1 MDAKESCKE
10 VEVDSVLSTFEVN
23 KNINFFDEDNR
34 NMIVLNNDDREIRNS
49 DKMNNNFNEMNNT
62 NDDKNDND
70 NIKDTNNIDNYNNVN
85 SCFNKVENI
94 NICNDINIINDNNN
108 NNNNNNMSNEN
119 NIYNNAQNIS
129 SNSNNCFYTYKE
141 NYCSDLDTNNGKT
154 KLLNKHSNKNV
165 NYNNYNKS
173 NHNNFSI
180 NKNFKNFRNKFNI
193 FNKNAIK
200 QNNSKQNINKEN
212 NENEKNENNEN
223 DDSEKEMIT
232 NNNYYDDFYKRDVLF
247 STYNNQ
253 GQNKSNYRN
262 FHENKKLKNN
272 NKSNNNDSYSD
283 NMNNGNND
291 TNNENNNNMNINN
304 NDNSINNNV
313 VINRYDQINSNNSNN
328 IIINTNKKRRVAKYD
343 NFYKNKQ
350 KKNYHK
356 SFNDNIKRFNNNSI
370 NLTDLNNNKNDSSNY
385 NNEKQ
390 KYQNY
395 SNKNSNLN
403 FNNQNNEEGNMRNT
417 FMKEN
422 YNTTKSANRNNNNNN
437 MNYFYNNMNKKN
449 FNNLA
454 FSLNKYFIPFK
465 SIDGKD
471 SRNVNNENIMN
482 KNKLINKNINL
493 NNNNNNALNNNFN
506 NENENYN
513 TNSYEDN
520 CKDKNNNYDNISR
533 DDIYDNTNNYDNNYN
548 YNNSFKYDDPIND
561 FNGSHKNNIDELTD
575 LNKKNNNSNIN
586 NRNNVSNNFS
596 NLDMIA
602 QNFNLEF
609 LKNCKNNMEN
619 ELNTNNTYDNEKY
632 MKYQGNNVKDFNIQ
646 NYIECLSEVSEISD
660 EEEKDYDLYNE
671 EPNKIMNGQYDESNN
686 NSKSFNVNN
695 FHSGD
700 ATSPFDTNLNQSN
713 NNKSELM
720 NDLYKFC
727 NYNRNINTSEEV
739 NHYYPNTNNAY
750 YKKKLKIES
759 KKGLGDAYMNN
770 IVTNSFNHNVN
781 YSNDIDLSNSP
792 SSSNSSTSNHK
803 HDIDKNKKKKKT
815 VNSMNAS
822 DKINNAE
829 NVSYANNKIS
839 NYLGE
844 DQNEIYNQNI
854 SHNLNFLKRGFHEK
868 SEKCRNQNK
877 SKMIMENDNSY
888 DSSCSDS
895 SINYNSVD
903 LGKESVNDKK
913 NKLSLNQIKTED
925 LFINSYM
932 PYPPEKYNNI
942 YELHEIKILSP
953 HILKTKFQKEGKTY
967 HSTLKDGK
975 LILLLDLD
983 NTLLQATSFAKFN
996 MDLPLENFVDENGEA
1011 QLYKFFLPSYNFFYY
1026 LKFRPYVRQF
1036 LQILSLYYELSV
1048 YTNAT
1053 REYADVVI
1061 AILDPDR
1068 TLFSDRIV
1076 ARCSSTDRDENKH
1089 FSRIYPNIDSKYV
1102 IAFDDRKDVW
1112 SDIPQSHILKAEHY
1126 NFFELSKYDILSHF
1140 KESSTCKKKFL
1151 DMDMHLY
1158 YMTKVFLKLHKK
1170 FFEKPLEVDV
1180 GKLIEEI
1187 MSDTLKNVGVYFTG
1201 FRKNSKNAQNVL
1213 SADCEERQKE
1223 MALELGAKIYSNYDL
1238 PGVTH
1243 IIAAKNCT
1251 DNLIK
1256 SKKSDYNHIYKVH
1269 TLWLYHC
1276 RGTLENVDWSHFDA
1290 DELCKIYNNKPPLHP
1305 KKDHWFFG
1313 NKHLRKQDDMT
1324 DCVKIENLKSRI
1336 FLGTG
1341 EYTHDAVIFS
1351 PFEQIH
1357 IKWIEKEVKLRQ
1369 NYDTSYNTISNDTK
1383 SNEKNQIN
1391 DDYADDNYSYDD
1403 NNEEDNEYSSTNS
1416 KL

>member
-10 VEVDSVLSTFEVN
+10 VEIESVASTFEAN
-23 KNINFFDEDNR
+23 KNINFFGENNR
-34 NMIVLNNDDREIRNS
+34 NMLILNNSNREIRNS
-49 DKMNNNFNEMNNT
+49 DKMNNDISKMNDT

-70 NIKDTNNIDNYNNVN
+70 NINNVNNIDNYNNIN
-85 SCFNKVENI
+85 SNYNIENI
-94 NICNDINIINDNNN
+94 NIRNEVNIINDNANDSNN
-108 NNNNNNMSNEN
+108 NNIGNVN
-119 NIYNNAQNIS
+119 NIYSNV
-129 SNSNNCFYTYKE
+129 NSNTTNNNSYYE
-141 NYCSDLDTNNGKT
+141 YNESYCGDLDTSNT
-154 KLLNKHSNKNV
+154 REKLFNKHSNKNM
-165 NYNNYNKS
+165 NYDNYSKS
-173 NHNNFSI
+173 NQNNFSI
-180 NKNFKNFRNKFNI
+180 NKNFKNLRNKFNL
-193 FNKNAIK
+193 FNKNSIK
-200 QNNSKQNINKEN
+200 QNNLKQNMNKEN
-212 NENEKNENNEN
+212 NENE
-223 DDSEKEMIT
+223 DSEKEAIT
-232 NNNYYDDFYKRDVLF
+232 NNNYHDDFYKRDAPF

-253 GQNKSNYRN
+253 GQNKINYRN
-262 FHENKKLKNN
+262 FHENRKLKNN
-272 NKSNNNDSYSD
+272 NINNNSCGD
-283 NMNNGNND
+283 NMNNGDN
-291 TNNENNNNMNINN
+291 NINN
-304 NDNSINNNV
+304 EGNSNMSINDNNHSINNNIG
-313 VINRYDQINSNNSNN
+313 INRNDQINSNNNGNNNN
-328 IIINTNKKRRVAKYD
+328 IIINTVKKRRIVKYD

-350 KKNYHK
+350 KKSYYK
-356 SFNDNIKRFNNNSI
+356 SFNDPIKRYNNNSLNLNEI
-370 NLTDLNNNKNDSSNY
+370 NSIKNDSSNY
-385 NNEKQ
+385 NNNDKQ

-395 SNKNSNLN
+395 SSKNSSIN
-403 FNNQNNEEGNMRNT
+403 FNHQNNEGNMRNS

-422 YNTTKSANRNNNNNN
+422 YNTTKNSNRNNNNL
-437 MNYFYNNMNKKN
+437 NYIYNNMNKGN
-449 FNNLA
+449 FNNIA

-465 SIDGKD
+465 NNGGKD
-471 SRNVNNENIMN
+471 DKNVNNENIMN
-482 KNKLINKNINL
+482 KNKLNNKNINL
-493 NNNNNNALNNNFN
+493 NNNDILNNNFN
-506 NENENYN
+506 NVNENCN
-513 TNSYEDN
+513 TNSYDDN
-520 CKDKNNNYDNISR
+520 CKDKNNNYDNI
-533 DDIYDNTNNYDNNYN
+533 NNYN
-548 YNNSFKYDDPIND
+548 YSNKCDDSISDNNDNYK
-561 FNGSHKNNIDELTD
+561 
-575 LNKKNNNSNIN
+575 
-586 NRNNVSNNFS
+586 NNVSGIEDLNNNNNNNNTRNNAPS
-596 NLDMIA
+596 NFNNLNLVT
-602 QNFNLEF
+602 QNFNIEF
-609 LKNCKNNMEN
+609 LKNYKNNLEHGLNGDKINGNEN
-619 ELNTNNTYDNEKY
+619 YVKYEENNIKDY
-632 MKYQGNNVKDFNIQ
+632 NNQ

-660 EEEKDYDLYNE
+660 EEEKNIDLNNKE
-671 EPNKIMNGQYDESNN
+671 SNKITDEQVNKNN
-686 NSKSFNVNN
+686 NNCKKWNMHNL
-695 FHSGD
+695 HSGVT
-700 ATSPFDTNLNQSN
+700 ASSIDTCFNQSD

-720 NDLYKFC
+720 NNLYNFC
-727 NYNRNINTSEEV
+727 NYNRNINTDEET
-739 NHYYPNTNNAY
+739 NHFYHTTNNNSY
-750 YKKKLKIES
+750 YKKNLKIEN
-759 KKGLGDAYMNN
+759 KKGVRNTFMNN
-770 IVTNSFNHNVN
+770 IITNSFNPNLN
-781 YSNDIDLSNSP
+781 YSNDFDLTNSP
-792 SSSNSSTSNHK
+792 SSSNSSMNNHK
-803 HDIDKNKKKKKT
+803 HDMDRKKKKKKFNYMS
-815 VNSMNAS
+815 VNDSV
-822 DKINNAE
+822 NNIE
-829 NVSYANNKIS
+829 NRNSINNKIS
-839 NYLGE
+839 NYLNE
-844 DQNEIYNQNI
+844 DQGEIHNQHINRNPNLFERGFQEKNENYLNQN
-854 SHNLNFLKRGFHEK
+854 NNEL
-868 SEKCRNQNK
+868 
-877 SKMIMENDNSY
+877 IMENDNSY
-888 DSSCSDS
+888 DSSCSNS
-895 SINYNSVD
+895 SINDNTTS
-903 LGKESVNDKK
+903 LRKESKNEKR
-913 NKLSLNQIKTED
+913 NKLTLNQIRTED

-1011 QLYKFFLPSYNFFYY
+1011 QLYKFYLPSYNFFYY

-1076 ARCSSTDRDENKH
+1076 ARCSSADRDENKH

-1140 KESSTCKKKFL
+1140 KEASTCKKKFL

-1223 MALELGAKIYSNYDL
+1223 MALELGAKIYTNYDL

-1243 IIAAKNCT
+1243 IVAAKNCT

-1276 RGTLENVDWSHFDA
+1276 RGTLENVDSSYFDA
-1290 DELCKIYNNKPPLHP
+1290 DELCKIYNNKPPMHP

-1369 NYDTSYNTISNDTK
+1369 NYDTSYNTISNDIK
-1383 SNEKNQIN
+1383 NNDKNQIN

-1403 NNEEDNEYSSTNS
+1403 NTEEDNEYSSTNS